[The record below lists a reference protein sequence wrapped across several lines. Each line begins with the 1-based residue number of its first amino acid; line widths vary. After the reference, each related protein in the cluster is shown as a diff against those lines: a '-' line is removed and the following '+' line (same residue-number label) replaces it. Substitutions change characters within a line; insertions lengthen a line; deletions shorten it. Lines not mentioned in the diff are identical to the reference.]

1 MEDKDID
8 FTINPIED
16 IPVSNNPIR
25 DISDNII
32 RVMGV
37 GGGGGIAV
45 KHMYNMG
52 ITGVEFMICNTD
64 AQALEKSP
72 IPIKIQLGDSGLG
85 AGANPEVARK
95 AALESETQ
103 LQQALEGAKMLFVT
117 AGMGG
122 GTGTGASPI
131 VADIARSMGILTVG
145 IVTYPF
151 DFEGESKFKVADEGI
166 DELRQNVDALIV
178 IKNELLKTY
187 YPDLTLSNAFAKSD
201 DVLLVAAKS
210 IAELITIHGSMNVD
224 FNDVKTILENSGTA
238 IIGAGIGEGENR
250 AKEAAEAAIA
260 SPLLDQKSIY
270 GAEKALLFISY
281 GSAHEIT
288 MEELSE
294 ITTCLEQATC
304 NLRSKLIWGHGADDS
319 LDDKVRVT
327 VIATGFHETAPKKP
341 EIANL
346 QNNENDR
353 EIRVKPLD
361 DNGNGIQQEEPD
373 IEIVPEPDN
382 MNAEQ
387 VVIQVA
393 PPSTPSRP
401 SNYIDNSHLRRMS
414 GTDMD
419 EYLKEPAYKRRQQSD
434 SYECSSYRVGAYGIT
449 QDASAYLKN
458 KESID

>member
-1 MEDKDID
+1 MEEKDID
-8 FTINPIED
+8 LGINPIDD
-16 IPVSNNPIR
+16 IPVTAEKR
-25 DISDNII
+25 RTDNGSII

-37 GGGGGIAV
+37 GGGGGNAV

-72 IPIKIQLGDSGLG
+72 IPVKIQLGDSGLG
-85 AGANPEVARK
+85 AGAIPEVARN

-103 LQQALEGAKMLFVT
+103 LQRALEGTKMLFVT

-166 DELRQNVDALIV
+166 NELRQNVDALIV
-178 IKNELLKTY
+178 IKNELLKSY
-187 YPDLTLSNAFAKSD
+187 YPDLTISNAFAKSD

-210 IAELITIHGSMNVD
+210 IAELITIPGSMNVD
-224 FNDVKTILENSGTA
+224 FNDVKTILKDSGTA
-238 IIGAGIGEGENR
+238 IIGAGIAEGENR
-250 AKEAAEAAIA
+250 AREAAEAAIA

-281 GSAHEIT
+281 GSEHEIT
-288 MEELSE
+288 MDELSE
-294 ITTCLEQATC
+294 ITGCLEEATC
-304 NLRSKLIWGHGADDS
+304 NLREKLIWGHGVDDT
-319 LDDKVRVT
+319 LDEKVRVT
-327 VIATGFHETAPKKP
+327 VIATGFHETAPEKP
-341 EIANL
+341 EKAHLSTEKGPEDPIS
-346 QNNENDR
+346 
-353 EIRVKPLD
+353 VKEVGTEDDKTVSDLD
-361 DNGNGIQQEEPD
+361 FD
-373 IEIVPEPDN
+373 IVPEPD
-382 MNAEQ
+382 AVEP
-387 VVIQVA
+387 VTISVPTSA
-393 PPSTPSRP
+393 PSR
-401 SNYIDNSHLRRMS
+401 SQSSRYIDNSHLRGMS
-414 GTDMD
+414 EADTDA
-419 EYLKEPAYKRRQQSD
+419 YLREPAYKRRQQAD
-434 SYECSSYRVGAYGIT
+434 GYECSSYRVGSYGIT

>member
-1 MEDKDID
+1 MENTDRNID
-8 FTINPIED
+8 LGFDPIEG
-16 IPVSNNPIR
+16 IPAEASPVR
-25 DISDNII
+25 DVSDNII

-37 GGGGGIAV
+37 GGGGSNAV

-64 AQALEKSP
+64 AQALMNSP
-72 IPIKIQLGDSGLG
+72 IPTKIQLGSGLG
-85 AGANPEVARK
+85 AGAIPEVARK
-95 AALESETQ
+95 AALESEAQ
-103 LQQALEGAKMLFVT
+103 LQEAMEGAKMLFVT

-187 YPDLTLSNAFAKSD
+187 YPDLTISNAFAKSD

-238 IIGAGIGEGENR
+238 IIGAGIAEGENR
-250 AKEAAEAAIA
+250 AREAAEAAIA

-270 GAEKALLFISY
+270 GAEKGLLFISY
-281 GSAHEIT
+281 GSEHEIT
-288 MEELSE
+288 MDELTE
-294 ITTCLEQATC
+294 ITNCLEQATC
-304 NLRSKLIWGHGADDS
+304 NLRSKLIWGHGADET
-319 LDDKVRVT
+319 LGDKVRVT
-327 VIATGFHETAPKKP
+327 VIATGFHESAPEKP
-341 EIANL
+341 AVASIGEKPQDTIT
-346 QNNENDR
+346 
-353 EIRVKPLD
+353 VKPADD
-361 DNGNGIQQEEPD
+361 DNHTGIFSSPSDD
-373 IEIVPEPDN
+373 IEIIPDTEQEQETTVVNVPH
-382 MNAEQ
+382 AT
-387 VVIQVA
+387 
-393 PPSTPSRP
+393 PPRRP
-401 SNYIDNSHLRRMS
+401 YMDNSHLRGMS
-414 GTDMD
+414 STDMD

-434 SYECSSYRVGAYGIT
+434 GYECSSYRVGSYGIT
-449 QDASAYLKN
+449 RDGSAYLKN